1 MYRTK
6 EINVGKS
13 CLHDDFS
20 ALPAFRGKD
29 DLSVRPAVLQPFTS
43 SIPST
48 ELLGQ
53 P

>member
-6 EINVGKS
+6 EICVGKS

-29 DLSVRPAVLQPFTS
+29 DLPARPAVLQSFTNS
-43 SIPST
+43 TPIT

>member
-6 EINVGKS
+6 EICVGKS
-13 CLHDDFS
+13 CLYDDFS
-20 ALPAFRGKD
+20 ALPAFKGKD
-29 DLSVRPAVLQPFTS
+29 DVSARPAVLQPFTS
-43 SIPST
+43 STPST